1 MCERRD
7 RIPEVPKEKINEL
20 KNRDRIFSKRYRQYE
35 AAKFS
40 DKAPFFDPTDLV
52 SKSFITPNNFAI
64 QRRKQELIDQQQ
76 SFEASKSSKFFQSEM
91 CFLREKTKSFIQSI
105 SEKDSF

>member
-7 RIPEVPKEKINEL
+7 RIPELPKEKIDEL
-20 KNRDRIFSKRYRQYE
+20 KSRDPVFSKRYRQYE

-40 DKAPFFDPTDLV
+40 DKAPLFDPRDLDLNSPSV
-52 SKSFITPNNFAI
+52 PNNSAI
-64 QRRKQELIDQQQ
+64 QRRKQELITQQQ
-76 SFEASKSSKFFQSEM
+76 SFAASKSSKFFQSEM
-91 CFLREKTKSFIQSI
+91 CFLREKTKSFINSI